1 MPVFWILRGHF
12 EDSGVNHMFFMPKS
26 IHKPLKS
33 KYEPNKYML
42 PLQTKIWAKSV
53 IAILDTV

>member
-1 MPVFWILRGHF
+1 
-12 EDSGVNHMFFMPKS
+12 MFFMPKS
-26 IHKPLKS
+26 IHKLLKS